1 MCYSMRSFAKRPHWD
16 FSILIARLIV
26 TRFLCN
32 KKVDINKTEFKQ
44 GKNNEIQ

>member
-16 FSILIARLIV
+16 FSILIARLIIYY
-26 TRFLCN
+26 
-32 KKVDINKTEFKQ
+32 KKVEIDKTEFKQ